1 MRSTSGWRW
10 AALLL
15 PAVLAG
21 CATPPAP
28 QAPARTGKPAP
39 AQPVAQAVAQPA
51 SPPPTEARA
60 AEPAEPLLT
69 GATQEIE
76 QGAASWYGRRFH
88 GRRTASGERYDMN
101 ALTAAHR
108 TLPFG
113 TVVRVRSQVTGRAV
127 DVRINDRGPH
137 VAGRIID
144 LSQAAAEALGLMG
157 LGIKPVVLLVSAE
170 DAAANA
176 DSAPSAELA
185 KPPPGR
191 SKAATRKRR
200 TSR

>member
-1 MRSTSGWRW
+1 M
-10 AALLL
+10 LL
-15 PAVLAG
+15 AVLGG
-21 CATPPAP
+21 CAAP
-28 QAPARTGKPAP
+28 LTSQAPAPTGKPLETEPMAP
-39 AQPVAQAVAQPA
+39 AASRALPA
-51 SPPPTEARA
+51 ERA
-60 AEPAEPLLT
+60 AGPAEPLLT
-69 GATQEIE
+69 GAMQEIE

-113 TVVRVRSQVTGRAV
+113 TLVRVRSQVTGREV

-170 DAAANA
+170 DAGANA
-176 DSAPSAELA
+176 DSAPSSEPA
-185 KPPPGR
+185 KPPSGR
-191 SKAATRKRR
+191 LKAATRKRR
-200 TSR
+200 TSS